1 MLIIKYIR
9 FTPDNINIVIGLFYV
24 IKYTI
29 INQLEQNQQKG
40 EQMEKVQETAETP
53 EVFQNDIELY
63 LSQFC
68 EEHNIEDMT
77 KEPQSRWNAA
87 LMYINKYVFS
97 DKSILK
103 LNKNINKNNTNCI
116 MDSNF
121 YMYDLD
127 KLEYILYI
135 YYYLCS
141 VYDKEC
147 SIMGYSLLTGI
158 NYDTLMDWGAD
169 ERKLSTKGF
178 DIVQKLRIFREE
190 SLSNKLATGNKNPVG
205 ILAILNRHF
214 AWNLP
219 GVSRESSTKVIK
231 TAADLPQ
238 LSQNN
243 TQLTDNQQ
251 INTTNNSDTI

>member
-1 MLIIKYIR
+1 
-9 FTPDNINIVIGLFYV
+9 
-24 IKYTI
+24 
-29 INQLEQNQQKG
+29 
-40 EQMEKVQETAETP
+40 
-53 EVFQNDIELY
+53 
-63 LSQFC
+63 
-68 EEHNIEDMT
+68 
-77 KEPQSRWNAA
+77 
-87 LMYINKYVFS
+87 
-97 DKSILK
+97 
-103 LNKNINKNNTNCI
+103 

-127 KLEYILYI
+127 KLDYILYI

-169 ERKLSTKGF
+169 DRQLSTKGF
-178 DIVQKLRIFREE
+178 DIVQKLRILREE

-219 GVSRESSTKVIK
+219 GVSRESTAKVIK

-238 LSQNN
+238 LGTSRNAQGSNVRQIAQREIIVQDVQEIPQSQ
-243 TQLTDNQQ
+243 
-251 INTTNNSDTI
+251 

>member
-1 MLIIKYIR
+1 
-9 FTPDNINIVIGLFYV
+9 
-24 IKYTI
+24 
-29 INQLEQNQQKG
+29 
-40 EQMEKVQETAETP
+40 MEKVKETLDTP
-53 EVFQNDIELY
+53 EVFKNDIELY

-68 EEHNIEDMT
+68 EEYKIKDMT
-77 KEPQSRWNAA
+77 KESQSRWNAA
-87 LMYINKYVFS
+87 LIYINRYAFN

-103 LNKNINKNNTNCI
+103 LNNNINKSNTNCI
-116 MDSNF
+116 MNSTF

-178 DIVQKLRIFREE
+178 DIVEKLRLFREE

-205 ILAILNRHF
+205 ILAILNRHY

-219 GVSRESSTKVIK
+219 GVSREANQRQAL
-231 TAADLPQ
+231 TAADIRQQ
-238 LSQNN
+238 LQNSADSALLSDN
-243 TQLTDNQQ
+243 LTEKGP
-251 INTTNNSDTI
+251 

>member
-1 MLIIKYIR
+1 MLLVYINNKL
-9 FTPDNINIVIGLFYV
+9 DKL
-24 IKYTI
+24 
-29 INQLEQNQQKG
+29 QQKG

-68 EEHNIEDMT
+68 EDHNIEDMT

-121 YMYDLD
+121 YMYDYD

-135 YYYLCS
+135 YYYLCA

-190 SLSNKLATGNKNPVG
+190 SLSNKLTTGNKNPVG
-205 ILAILNRHF
+205 ILAILNRHY

-219 GVSRESSTKVIK
+219 GVSRESTAKVIK
-231 TAADLPQ
+231 TASELPQ

-243 TQLTDNQQ
+243 TQLTDNQH
-251 INTTNNSDTI
+251 INTINNSDTI

>member
-1 MLIIKYIR
+1 MER
-9 FTPDNINIVIGLFYV
+9 VTDQG
-24 IKYTI
+24 
-29 INQLEQNQQKG
+29 NQ
-40 EQMEKVQETAETP
+40 VD
-53 EVFQNDIELY
+53 VFENDIVLY
-63 LSQFC
+63 LDMFC
-68 EEHNIEDMT
+68 EEHKIVNMT

-87 LMYINKYVFS
+87 LMYINKHVFG
-97 DKSILK
+97 DKRVLK
-103 LNKNINKNNTNCI
+103 RNNNISKDNTNCI

-127 KLEYILYI
+127 KLEYVLYI
-135 YYYLCS
+135 YYYLCA

-219 GVSRESSTKVIK
+219 GVSREGTQRAIK
-231 TAADLPQ
+231 SADQLPKLGEINAQ
-238 LSQNN
+238 LADVQGENE
-243 TQLTDNQQ
+243 
-251 INTTNNSDTI
+251 

>member
-1 MLIIKYIR
+1 
-9 FTPDNINIVIGLFYV
+9 
-24 IKYTI
+24 
-29 INQLEQNQQKG
+29 
-40 EQMEKVQETAETP
+40 MEKVQETAETP
-53 EVFQNDIELY
+53 EVFQNDIEFY

-68 EEHNIEDMT
+68 QEHNIEDMT

-103 LNKNINKNNTNCI
+103 LNNNINKSNTNCI

-121 YMYDLD
+121 YMYDLE

-178 DIVQKLRIFREE
+178 DIVQKLRLFREE

-219 GVSRESSTKVIK
+219 GVSRESTSK
-231 TAADLPQ
+231 TALTAAEIRQQ

-243 TQLTDNQQ
+243 AQLTDKQQ
-251 INTTNNSDTI
+251 INAINNSDTI

>member
-1 MLIIKYIR
+1 MAGEKIEKIV
-9 FTPDNINIVIGLFYV
+9 PDDSEIFGNEIDAFLNVFC
-24 IKYTI
+24 K
-29 INQLEQNQQKG
+29 
-40 EQMEKVQETAETP
+40 EKK
-53 EVFQNDIELY
+53 
-63 LSQFC
+63 
-68 EEHNIEDMT
+68 IEDMS

-87 LMYINKYVFS
+87 LMYINKYVFG

-135 YYYLCS
+135 YYYLCA

-178 DIVQKLRIFREE
+178 DIVQKLRLFREE

-205 ILAILNRHF
+205 ILAILNRHY

-219 GVSRESSTKVIK
+219 GVSREQVQK
-231 TAADLPQ
+231 Q
-238 LSQNN
+238 
-243 TQLTDNQQ
+243 QLTAEDIKQQ
-251 INTTNNSDTI
+251 LLQQKQPGNSLELSDSNMDSGP

>member
-1 MLIIKYIR
+1 MLLVYINNKL
-9 FTPDNINIVIGLFYV
+9 DKLW
-24 IKYTI
+24 
-29 INQLEQNQQKG
+29 QEG

-87 LMYINKYVFS
+87 LMYINKYVFG

-121 YMYDLD
+121 YMYDYD

-135 YYYLCS
+135 YYYLCA

-158 NYDTLMDWGAD
+158 NYDTLMDWGAG
-169 ERKLSTKGF
+169 ERKLSTKAF

-214 AWNLP
+214 VWNLP
-219 GVSRESSTKVIK
+219 GVSRESTTKVIK
-231 TAADLPQ
+231 TASELPQ

-243 TQLTDNQQ
+243 TQLTDKQQ
-251 INTTNNSDTI
+251 INTINNLDTI

>member
-1 MLIIKYIR
+1 
-9 FTPDNINIVIGLFYV
+9 
-24 IKYTI
+24 
-29 INQLEQNQQKG
+29 
-40 EQMEKVQETAETP
+40 MEKVQETAETP

-68 EEHNIEDMT
+68 EDHNIEDMT

-87 LMYINKYVFS
+87 LMYINKYVFG

-116 MDSNF
+116 MNSNF

-219 GVSRESSTKVIK
+219 GVSRESTTKVIK
-231 TAADLPQ
+231 TASDLPQ
-238 LSQNN
+238 LNISGDAQGSATRQIEQQKIIVQDVQKTLQSQ
-243 TQLTDNQQ
+243 
-251 INTTNNSDTI
+251 

>member
-1 MLIIKYIR
+1 
-9 FTPDNINIVIGLFYV
+9 
-24 IKYTI
+24 
-29 INQLEQNQQKG
+29 
-40 EQMEKVQETAETP
+40 MEKVKETPDTP
-53 EVFQNDIELY
+53 EVFRNDIELY
-63 LSQFC
+63 LAQFC
-68 EEHNIEDMT
+68 EEYNIKDMT

-87 LMYINKYVFS
+87 LMYINKYVFN

-127 KLEYILYI
+127 KLDYILYI

-147 SIMGYSLLTGI
+147 SIMGYSLLTNI

-178 DIVQKLRIFREE
+178 DIVEKLRLFREE

-205 ILAILNRHF
+205 ILAILNRHYS
-214 AWNLP
+214 WNLP
-219 GVSRESSTKVIK
+219 GVSRETNQRQAL
-231 TAADLPQ
+231 TAADIRQQ
-238 LSQNN
+238 LQNSAN
-243 TQLTDNQQ
+243 SALLSDNLAQKEP
-251 INTTNNSDTI
+251 

>member
-1 MLIIKYIR
+1 
-9 FTPDNINIVIGLFYV
+9 
-24 IKYTI
+24 
-29 INQLEQNQQKG
+29 
-40 EQMEKVQETAETP
+40 
-53 EVFQNDIELY
+53 
-63 LSQFC
+63 
-68 EEHNIEDMT
+68 
-77 KEPQSRWNAA
+77 
-87 LMYINKYVFS
+87 
-97 DKSILK
+97 
-103 LNKNINKNNTNCI
+103 

-219 GVSRESSTKVIK
+219 GVSRESTAKVIK

-238 LSQNN
+238 LGPSGDAQGSNIRQIAQQEIIVQDVQEIPKSQ
-243 TQLTDNQQ
+243 
-251 INTTNNSDTI
+251 

>member
-1 MLIIKYIR
+1 
-9 FTPDNINIVIGLFYV
+9 
-24 IKYTI
+24 
-29 INQLEQNQQKG
+29 
-40 EQMEKVQETAETP
+40 MEKVQETAETP

-68 EEHNIEDMT
+68 EDHNIEDMT

-87 LMYINKYVFS
+87 LMYINKYVFG

-121 YMYDLD
+121 YMYDYD

-135 YYYLCS
+135 YYYLCA

-158 NYDTLMDWGAD
+158 NYDTLMDWGAG
-169 ERKLSTKGF
+169 ERKLSTKAF

-214 AWNLP
+214 VWNLP
-219 GVSRESSTKVIK
+219 GVSRESTTKVIK
-231 TAADLPQ
+231 TASELPQ

-243 TQLTDNQQ
+243 TQLTDNQH
-251 INTTNNSDTI
+251 INTINNSDTI

>member
-1 MLIIKYIR
+1 
-9 FTPDNINIVIGLFYV
+9 
-24 IKYTI
+24 
-29 INQLEQNQQKG
+29 
-40 EQMEKVQETAETP
+40 MEKVKETPDTP
-53 EVFQNDIELY
+53 EVFKNDIELY
-63 LSQFC
+63 LAQFC
-68 EEHNIEDMT
+68 EEYNIKDMT

-87 LMYINKYVFS
+87 LMYINKYVFN

-127 KLEYILYI
+127 KLDYILYI

-147 SIMGYSLLTGI
+147 SIMGYSLLTNI

-178 DIVQKLRIFREE
+178 DIVEKLRLFREE

-205 ILAILNRHF
+205 ILAILNRHYS
-214 AWNLP
+214 WNLP
-219 GVSRESSTKVIK
+219 GISRETNQRQAL
-231 TAADLPQ
+231 TAADIRQQ
-238 LSQNN
+238 LQNSAN
-243 TQLTDNQQ
+243 SALLSDNLAQKEP
-251 INTTNNSDTI
+251 

>member
-1 MLIIKYIR
+1 
-9 FTPDNINIVIGLFYV
+9 
-24 IKYTI
+24 
-29 INQLEQNQQKG
+29 
-40 EQMEKVQETAETP
+40 MEKVEETP
-53 EVFQNDIELY
+53 DTLEIFKNDIELY
-63 LSQFC
+63 LAQFC
-68 EEHNIEDMT
+68 EEYKIEDMT

-87 LMYINKYVFS
+87 LMYINRYAFS

-116 MDSNF
+116 MNSNF

-147 SIMGYSLLTGI
+147 STMGYSLLTGI
-158 NYDTLMDWGAD
+158 SYDTLMDWGAD

-178 DIVQKLRIFREE
+178 DIVQKLRLFREE

-205 ILAILNRHF
+205 ILAILNRHYL
-214 AWNLP
+214 WNLP
-219 GVSRESSTKVIK
+219 GVSRETNQRQAL
-231 TAADLPQ
+231 TAADIRQQ
-238 LSQNN
+238 LQNSADSA
-243 TQLTDNQQ
+243 LLSDNL
-251 INTTNNSDTI
+251 SPKDP

>member
-1 MLIIKYIR
+1 MLLVYINNKL
-9 FTPDNINIVIGLFYV
+9 DKL
-24 IKYTI
+24 
-29 INQLEQNQQKG
+29 QQKG
-40 EQMEKVQETAETP
+40 EQMEKVQETADTP

-116 MDSNF
+116 MDNNF
-121 YMYDLD
+121 NMYDYD
-127 KLEYILYI
+127 KVEYILYI
-135 YYYLCS
+135 YYYLCAM
-141 VYDKEC
+141 YDKEC
-147 SIMGYSLLTGI
+147 SIIGFSLLTGI
-158 NYDTLMDWGAD
+158 NRDTILDWGNS
-169 ERKLSTKGF
+169 ERKLSTKSF
-178 DIVQKLRIFREE
+178 DIAQKLRLFREE

-219 GVSRESSTKVIK
+219 GVSRESSAKVIK
-231 TAADLPQ
+231 TASDLPQ
-238 LSQNN
+238 LGTSGG
-243 TQLTDNQQ
+243 TQDHAIRQIAQQ
-251 INTTNNSDTI
+251 ENIV

>member
-1 MLIIKYIR
+1 MLSGY
-9 FTPDNINIVIGLFYV
+9 FYV
-24 IKYTI
+24 ISIYYNK
-29 INQLEQNQQKG
+29 LDKLQQKG
-40 EQMEKVQETAETP
+40 EQMEKVQETPDTP

-87 LMYINKYVFS
+87 LMYINKYVFG

-178 DIVQKLRIFREE
+178 DIVQKLRLFREE

-219 GVSRESSTKVIK
+219 GVSRESTAKVIK
-231 TAADLPQ
+231 TASDLPQ
-238 LSQNN
+238 LNISGDAQDH
-243 TQLTDNQQ
+243 TIRQIAQQ
-251 INTTNNSDTI
+251 ENIV

>member
-1 MLIIKYIR
+1 MEKIEE
-9 FTPDNINIVIGLFYV
+9 TPD
-24 IKYTI
+24 
-29 INQLEQNQQKG
+29 
-40 EQMEKVQETAETP
+40 TP
-53 EVFQNDIELY
+53 EVFKNDIELY
-63 LSQFC
+63 LAQFC
-68 EEHNIEDMT
+68 EEYKIDDMT
-77 KEPQSRWNAA
+77 KESQSRWNAA
-87 LMYINKYVFS
+87 LMYINRYVFN

-116 MDSNF
+116 MNSNF

-127 KLEYILYI
+127 KLDYILYI

-178 DIVQKLRIFREE
+178 DIVEKLRLFREE
-190 SLSNKLATGNKNPVG
+190 SLSNKLATGSKNPVG
-205 ILAILNRHF
+205 ILAILNRHY

-219 GVSRESSTKVIK
+219 GVSRETSQRQTL
-231 TAADLPQ
+231 TAADIRQQ
-238 LSQNN
+238 LQNSADSA
-243 TQLTDNQQ
+243 LLSDNL
-251 INTTNNSDTI
+251 SGKDP

>member
-1 MLIIKYIR
+1 
-9 FTPDNINIVIGLFYV
+9 
-24 IKYTI
+24 
-29 INQLEQNQQKG
+29 
-40 EQMEKVQETAETP
+40 MEKVQETAETP

-68 EEHNIEDMT
+68 EDHNIEDMT

-87 LMYINKYVFS
+87 LMYINKYVFG

-121 YMYDLD
+121 YMYDYD

-135 YYYLCS
+135 YYYLCA

-158 NYDTLMDWGAD
+158 NYDTLMDWGAG
-169 ERKLSTKGF
+169 ERKLSTKAF
-178 DIVQKLRIFREE
+178 DIVQKLHIFREE

-214 AWNLP
+214 VWNLP
-219 GVSRESSTKVIK
+219 GVSRESTTKVIK
-231 TAADLPQ
+231 TASELPQ

-243 TQLTDNQQ
+243 TQLTDKQH
-251 INTTNNSDTI
+251 INTINNSDTI

>member
-1 MLIIKYIR
+1 
-9 FTPDNINIVIGLFYV
+9 
-24 IKYTI
+24 
-29 INQLEQNQQKG
+29 
-40 EQMEKVQETAETP
+40 MEKVQETADTP

-77 KEPQSRWNAA
+77 KEPQSRWSAA

-103 LNKNINKNNTNCI
+103 LNKNINKSNTNCI

-121 YMYDLD
+121 FMYDYD

-135 YYYLCS
+135 YYYLCA

-178 DIVQKLRIFREE
+178 DIVQKLRLFREE
-190 SLSNKLATGNKNPVG
+190 SLSNKLSTGNKNPVG
-205 ILAILNRHF
+205 ILAILNRHY

-219 GVSRESSTKVIK
+219 GVSRESTAKVIK
-231 TAADLPQ
+231 TASDLPQ
-238 LSQNN
+238 LN
-243 TQLTDNQQ
+243 TFDDAQDHAIRQIAQQ
-251 INTTNNSDTI
+251 ENIV

>member
-1 MLIIKYIR
+1 MKSLTCFFILTGKEWNELEKVEG
-9 FTPDNINIVIGLFYV
+9 TPD
-24 IKYTI
+24 
-29 INQLEQNQQKG
+29 
-40 EQMEKVQETAETP
+40 TP
-53 EVFQNDIELY
+53 EIFKNDIELY
-63 LSQFC
+63 LAQFC
-68 EEHNIEDMT
+68 AAYKIEDMT

-103 LNKNINKNNTNCI
+103 LNNNINKNNTNCI

-127 KLEYILYI
+127 KLDYILYI

-178 DIVQKLRIFREE
+178 DIVEKLRLFREE

-205 ILAILNRHF
+205 ILAILNRHYS
-214 AWNLP
+214 WNLP
-219 GVSRESSTKVIK
+219 GVSRESTNKTAL
-231 TAADLPQ
+231 TAADIRQQLQ
-238 LSQNN
+238 NSADNALLSDNLSQK
-243 TQLTDNQQ
+243 DP
-251 INTTNNSDTI
+251 

>member
-1 MLIIKYIR
+1 
-9 FTPDNINIVIGLFYV
+9 
-24 IKYTI
+24 
-29 INQLEQNQQKG
+29 
-40 EQMEKVQETAETP
+40 MEKVQETADTP

-68 EEHNIEDMT
+68 EDHNIKDMT

-87 LMYINKYVFS
+87 LMYINKYVFG

-121 YMYDLD
+121 YMYDYD

-135 YYYLCS
+135 YYYLCA

-158 NYDTLMDWGAD
+158 NYDTLMDWGAG
-169 ERKLSTKGF
+169 ERKLSTKAF

-190 SLSNKLATGNKNPVG
+190 SLSNKLATGIKNPVG

-214 AWNLP
+214 VWNLP
-219 GVSRESSTKVIK
+219 GVSRESTTKVIK
-231 TAADLPQ
+231 TASELPQ

-251 INTTNNSDTI
+251 INAINNSDTI

>member
-1 MLIIKYIR
+1 
-9 FTPDNINIVIGLFYV
+9 
-24 IKYTI
+24 
-29 INQLEQNQQKG
+29 
-40 EQMEKVQETAETP
+40 MEKVQETADTP

-68 EEHNIEDMT
+68 EDHNIEDMT

-87 LMYINKYVFS
+87 LMYINKYVFGN
-97 DKSILK
+97 KSILK

-121 YMYDLD
+121 YMYDYD

-135 YYYLCS
+135 YYYLCA

-158 NYDTLMDWGAD
+158 NYDTLMDWGAG
-169 ERKLSTKGF
+169 ERKLSTKAF

-214 AWNLP
+214 VWNLP
-219 GVSRESSTKVIK
+219 GVSRESTAKVIK
-231 TAADLPQ
+231 TASELPQ

-243 TQLTDNQQ
+243 TQLTDNQH
-251 INTTNNSDTI
+251 INTINNSDTI

>member
-1 MLIIKYIR
+1 
-9 FTPDNINIVIGLFYV
+9 
-24 IKYTI
+24 
-29 INQLEQNQQKG
+29 
-40 EQMEKVQETAETP
+40 MEKVQETADTP

-68 EEHNIEDMT
+68 KEHNIEDMT

-116 MDSNF
+116 MNSNF

-205 ILAILNRHF
+205 ILAILNRHY

-219 GVSRESSTKVIK
+219 GVSRESTAKVIK
-231 TAADLPQ
+231 TASDLPRLNASDDAQ
-238 LSQNN
+238 GSNVRQIAQQKSIVQDVQEASQS
-243 TQLTDNQQ
+243 Q
-251 INTTNNSDTI
+251 

>member
-1 MLIIKYIR
+1 MLLVYINNKL
-9 FTPDNINIVIGLFYV
+9 DKLW
-24 IKYTI
+24 
-29 INQLEQNQQKG
+29 QEG

-87 LMYINKYVFS
+87 LMYINKYVFG

-116 MDSNF
+116 MDSNV
-121 YMYDLD
+121 YMYDYD

-135 YYYLCS
+135 YYYLCA

-158 NYDTLMDWGAD
+158 NYDTLMDWGAG
-169 ERKLSTKGF
+169 ERKLSTKAF

-214 AWNLP
+214 VWNLP
-219 GVSRESSTKVIK
+219 GVSRESTTKVIK
-231 TAADLPQ
+231 TASELPQ

-243 TQLTDNQQ
+243 TQLTDKQQ
-251 INTTNNSDTI
+251 INTINNLDTI